1 MSIGALGGHYS
12 VPLTPVFSLFFLQRL
27 EQLFSSWKIWDP
39 RVLFSLAKCS
49 KCLQCCW
56 FHFLL
61 PATISMIFLFLNHV
75 LLFSFVLESTIF
87 VSRSDLFMR
96 VLLLLKWAFR
106 YCACS
111 QIFGVCFFF
120 IQSCYWHSKKVIPL
134 LCKNK
139 RKLCRMTYWGANSFF
154 SIFSLYQDWVL
165 ELCMRN
171 LKLLSFFSLYF

>member
-12 VPLTPVFSLFFLQRL
+12 VPLTPVISLFFLQRL

-106 YCACS
+106 YCACY
-111 QIFGVCFFF
+111 QIFGVCFFSYRAV
-120 IQSCYWHSKKVIPL
+120 IGTPKKWSHSSVKTKGSCAEWLIGVP
-134 LCKNK
+134 
-139 RKLCRMTYWGANSFF
+139 TVSF
-154 SIFSLYQDWVL
+154 
-165 ELCMRN
+165 
-171 LKLLSFFSLYF
+171 LYFHYIKIEFWSYAWET